1 MERDEFLKSLGI
13 GLALVCT
20 GSCFTACSKGG
31 DSEEATPNNS
41 NNGKAASIDITSLAN
56 IGSKS
61 KVNGILFI
69 RIAAPNTLSSFLAIE
84 PTCPHEGLEQLNW
97 IQSENKIRCS
107 AHGSE
112 FSTSGSLLMGPATR
126 ALKVYKTTLTDNT
139 LTATII

>member
-31 DSEEATPNNS
+31 DSEEATPNNGTG
-41 NNGKAASIDITSLAN
+41 NTASIDITSLAN

-61 KVNGILFI
+61 KVNGVLFI
-69 RIAAPNTLSSFLAIE
+69 RIAASNTLNSFLATE
-84 PTCPHEGLEQLNW
+84 PACPHEGQEQLNW
-97 IQSENKIRCS
+97 VQSENKIRCS

-112 FSTSGSLLMGPATR
+112 FSSTGSLLVGPATR
-126 ALKVYKTTLTDNT
+126 ALKIYNTTLTGTT
-139 LTATII
+139 LTATKS